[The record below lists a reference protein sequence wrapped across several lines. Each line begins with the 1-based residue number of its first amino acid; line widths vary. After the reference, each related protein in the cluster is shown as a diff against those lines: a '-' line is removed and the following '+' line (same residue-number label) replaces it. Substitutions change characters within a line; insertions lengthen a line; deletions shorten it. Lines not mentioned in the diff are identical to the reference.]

1 MANGIIYVLVNPSM
15 PGVVKVGK
23 TTNEATARAAQLSSG
38 TGVPARFE
46 VFKQYL
52 VKDCHEAERYA
63 HSLLEKTFGRPNPSR
78 EFFEGSPEE
87 VTAVLDDA
95 LSTHLQE
102 SPSDHVMQLKRVL
115 DLFTSGAFSL
125 ACLEFENALA
135 NLSVTA
141 SEIELSPSLR
151 EVSAAYFAS
160 CFMAQRIPKL
170 MHVIMAPRVR
180 SAILER
186 AIELSTEFESDP
198 TMALINFARTYQDQ

>member
-38 TGVPARFE
+38 TGVPTKFE
-46 VFKQYL
+46 VYKEYL
-52 VKDCHEAERYA
+52 VKDCHAAERYA
-63 HSLLEKTFGRPNPSR
+63 HSLLEKTFGRPSPSR

-87 VTAVLDDA
+87 VTAILDDA

-102 SPSDHVMQLKRVL
+102 SPSEHVMQFKRVL
-115 DLFTSGAFSL
+115 DLFASRAFSL

-135 NLSVTA
+135 NLSITPL
-141 SEIELSPSLR
+141 EIDLSPSLR

-160 CFMAQRIPKL
+160 CFMTKRIPKF
-170 MHVIMAPRVR
+170 MRVIMAPRVR
-180 SAILER
+180 GAILER
-186 AIELSTEFESDP
+186 AIELATEFESDP
-198 TMALINFARTYQDQ
+198 TMELINFARTYQDQ